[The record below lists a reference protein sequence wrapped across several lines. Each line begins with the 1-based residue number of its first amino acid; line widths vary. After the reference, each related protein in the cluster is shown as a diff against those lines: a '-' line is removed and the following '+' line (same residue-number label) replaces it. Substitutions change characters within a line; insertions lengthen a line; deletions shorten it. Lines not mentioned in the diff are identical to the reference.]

1 MQHDPIL
8 KLHENKNAGEKYTHT
23 STNDIFGEG
32 EERFSGDFYLII
44 LGLDV
49 F

>member
-8 KLHENKNAGEKYTHT
+8 KLHENKNAGEKYTPT
-23 STNDIFGEG
+23 STMIFLEKGKKDLAVI
-32 EERFSGDFYLII
+32 FI
-44 LGLDV
+44 LL